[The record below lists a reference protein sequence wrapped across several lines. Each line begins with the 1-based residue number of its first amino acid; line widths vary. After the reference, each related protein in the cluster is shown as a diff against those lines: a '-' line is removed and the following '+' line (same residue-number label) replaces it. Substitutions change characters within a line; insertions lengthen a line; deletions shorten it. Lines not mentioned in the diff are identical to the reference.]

1 LEHRTNIRRINM
13 GNEYDYDDLEQ
24 YEYIIWWVNKDFEID
39 YSIVQGKNENEAII
53 DFFTNSV
60 DAEDVK
66 NFRVVINNIGE

>member
-1 LEHRTNIRRINM
+1 ME
-13 GNEYDYDDLEQ
+13 NEYNYDDSEQ
-24 YEYIIWWVNKDFEID
+24 NEYTIWWVNEDFEID

-66 NFRVVINNIGE
+66 NFRVEINNTGE

>member
-1 LEHRTNIRRINM
+1 MEDEYNYDDFYQ
-13 GNEYDYDDLEQ
+13 NEYT
-24 YEYIIWWVNKDFEID
+24 IWWVNEDFEID

-66 NFRVVINNIGE
+66 NFRVEINNIGE

>member
-1 LEHRTNIRRINM
+1 ME
-13 GNEYDYDDLEQ
+13 NEYNYDDSEQ
-24 YEYIIWWVNKDFEID
+24 NEYIIWWVNENFEID

-66 NFRVVINNIGE
+66 NFRVEINDIGE

>member
-1 LEHRTNIRRINM
+1 M

>member
-1 LEHRTNIRRINM
+1 ME
-13 GNEYDYDDLEQ
+13 NEYNYDDFYQ
-24 YEYIIWWVNKDFEID
+24 NEYTIWWVNEYFEID

-66 NFRVVINNIGE
+66 NFRIEINNTGE

>member
-1 LEHRTNIRRINM
+1 MENKYN
-13 GNEYDYDDLEQ
+13 YDDSEQ
-24 YEYIIWWVNKDFEID
+24 NEYIIWWVNENFEID

-66 NFRVVINNIGE
+66 NFRVEINDIGE